1 MIKGVDNM
9 GKSESIKK
17 FEEALRNDE
26 LKRKTFEDAYKK
38 ILAEKSV
45 GSNNEAVVKA
55 AKEIGFD
62 ISIEEL
68 ERSYAE
74 KQEMNDDELDKVA
87 GGRVDGPYCAITYE
101 CGHFYYHKNPGNNPD
116 CFMGYFDDFNKQSD
130 Q

>member
-1 MIKGVDNM
+1 MAKSDN
-9 GKSESIKK
+9 IIK

-26 LKRKTFEDAYKK
+26 LKRKTFDGAYKK
-38 ILAEKSV
+38 IMEEKSV

-68 ERSYAE
+68 ERYYAE

-87 GGRVDGPYCAITYE
+87 GGRVVGPYCATIYE
-101 CGHFYYHKNPGNNPD
+101 CGYVYYHKNPADNPD
-116 CFMGYFDDFNKQSD
+116 CFMGYHEDFGKQVD

>member
-1 MIKGVDNM
+1 MAKSDN
-9 GKSESIKK
+9 IIK

-38 ILAEKSV
+38 ILAEKSADL
-45 GSNNEAVVKA
+45 NNEAVVKA

-74 KQEMNDDELDKVA
+74 KQEMNDEELDKVA
-87 GGRVDGPYCAITYE
+87 GGSYCERSYDCVTV
-101 CGHFYYHKNPGNNPD
+101 YYHENPD
-116 CFMGYFDDFNKQSD
+116 NISDCFLDHNRNCFIGYNEPFVKQED